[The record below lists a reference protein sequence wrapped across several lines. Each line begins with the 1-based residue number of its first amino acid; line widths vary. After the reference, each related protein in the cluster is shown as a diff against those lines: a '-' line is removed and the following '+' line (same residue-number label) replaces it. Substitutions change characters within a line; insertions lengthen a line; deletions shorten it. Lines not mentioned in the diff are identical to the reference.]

1 MELLLPLN
9 LAPGLAGYR
18 MISSALLL
26 VTDYMCLI
34 QKAFPAIRFEWRFS
48 FCFFILNLN
57 FILLPKESWLKKDS
71 LGILFFYEILLTN
84 WGLICVRCYFT
95 FDIKF
100 YCKKLYNIYYGT
112 LYFNLTFWLQVF
124 HVRHFLLWEEK
135 LVLTLLADKSF
146 FIWLDF

>member
-9 LAPGLAGYR
+9 LASGLAGYR
-18 MISSALLL
+18 WNSSALLL

-34 QKAFPAIRFEWRFS
+34 QEAFPAIRFEWRFS

-57 FILLPKESWLKKDS
+57 FIVLTKESCLKKDS

-84 WGLICVRCYFT
+84 WGLICVRCYFN

-100 YCKKLYNIYYGT
+100 YCKKLYNIYMEHST
-112 LYFNLTFWLQVF
+112 LIWPFDCKFSMSDIFCDGKKSWFWRF
-124 HVRHFLLWEEK
+124 SRTNHF
-135 LVLTLLADKSF
+135 SF
-146 FIWLDF
+146 G